1 MALLT
6 VATVSTAGTTA
17 AAPTQLAAWA
27 GPDTIDGGVIGNDG
41 VIVEVNNT
49 SGGSL
54 DLRIGDPGSTAAG
67 NPAANGYRIIAVA
80 TGAKARV
87 RVTQANVNPATGV
100 AQVGA
105 SATNAA
111 FTITAYK

>member
-6 VATVSTAGTTA
+6 VAAVTTAGTTA
-17 AAPTQLAAWA
+17 AAPTQLSAW
-27 GPDTIDGGVIGNDG
+27 GTPDTIDGGAIGSDG

-54 DLRIGDPGSTAAG
+54 DLRIGDPGTTAAG
-67 NPAANGYRIIAVA
+67 NAAANGYRTITVA
-80 TGAKARV
+80 TGAKVRARV
-87 RVTQANVNPATGV
+87 VQANVNPATGV

>member
-27 GPDTIDGGVIGNDG
+27 SPDTIDGGAIGSDG

-49 SGGSL
+49 SGGAL
-54 DLRIGDPGSTAAG
+54 NLRIGDPGTTAAG
-67 NPAANGYRIIAVA
+67 NPPANGYREIAVA
-80 TGAKARV
+80 NGARV
-87 RVTQANVNPATGV
+87 RARVTQANVNPATGV

-105 SATNAA
+105 STTNAA

>member
-17 AAPTQLAAWA
+17 AAATQLAAWA
-27 GPDTIDGGVIGNDG
+27 SPDTIDGSSIGSDG
-41 VIVEVNNT
+41 VIVEASNT

-67 NPAANGYRIIAVA
+67 NPAANGYRTIAVA
-80 TGAKARV
+80 NGAKVRARV
-87 RVTQANVNPATGV
+87 MQSNVNPATGV